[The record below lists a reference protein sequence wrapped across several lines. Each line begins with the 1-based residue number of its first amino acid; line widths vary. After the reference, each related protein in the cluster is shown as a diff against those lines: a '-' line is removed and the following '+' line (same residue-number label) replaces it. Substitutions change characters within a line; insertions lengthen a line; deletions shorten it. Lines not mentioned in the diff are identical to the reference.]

1 MSASQELYIKTKYVF
16 FLLYLS
22 GVIYCLFK
30 FYTVNLTEYFFI

>member
-22 GVIYCLFK
+22 GVIILPIQILYSES
-30 FYTVNLTEYFFI
+30 Y